1 MKLRASAF
9 SKGFTLV
16 EIMLVMV
23 VMSLMASLL
32 VVSISNNPLNELEDQ
47 AKRLQAVLQMGQDEA
62 VFQGVELA
70 LALVEE
76 SVDSPKGYQFLFF
89 DVDNQSWNPMV
100 GKPFGF
106 YELEEPLVID
116 IELLTKNSSD
126 QFQQQIERIKSQSVA
141 LVDASKSLQPS
152 LLMLSSGE
160 MTPFAITLSHQD
172 VDKTMQVVSDGLS
185 SIELQ

>member
-1 MKLRASAF
+1 MKLRSSAH

-23 VMSLMASLL
+23 VLALMASLL

-47 AKRLQAVLQMGQDEA
+47 AKRLQAVLQMGRDEA
-62 VFQGVELA
+62 VYQGVELS

-76 SVDSPKGYQFLFF
+76 STDGPKGYQFLRF
-89 DVDNQSWNPMV
+89 DLDEQRWLPMT

-106 YELEEPLVID
+106 YALEVPVELD
-116 IELLTKNSSD
+116 IELLTNNSSD
-126 QFQQQIERIKSQSVA
+126 QFQRQIKLVQSQSVG
-141 LVDASKSLQPS
+141 LTDRSQRLQPS

-160 MTPFAITLSHQD
+160 MLPFSITLTHPD
-172 VDKTMQVVSDGLS
+172 VDASIQLMSDGLS